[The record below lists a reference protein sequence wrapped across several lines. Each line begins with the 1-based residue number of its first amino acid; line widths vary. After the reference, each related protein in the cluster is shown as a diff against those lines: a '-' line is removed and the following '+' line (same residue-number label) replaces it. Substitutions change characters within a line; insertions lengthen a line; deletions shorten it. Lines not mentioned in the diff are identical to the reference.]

1 MSGQE
6 LLGRGRA
13 ARSSG
18 FFYKCVVR
26 IKVDYPRRVLNDG
39 YGFFFRSRIVAF
51 SVRLLLI
58 KTS

>member
-1 MSGQE
+1 ME
-6 LLGRGRA
+6 KPLKRA
-13 ARSSG
+13 AFFISYYPCRTPVSS
-18 FFYKCVVR
+18 
-26 IKVDYPRRVLNDG
+26 